1 MNNTKTALLCNG
13 FGQQDQ
19 KESPWRKIP
28 SEVSEEMPTPPIKI
42 FNRSENT
49 GEIPEA

>member
-1 MNNTKTALLCNG
+1 MNNAKTALLCNG

-19 KESPWRKIP
+19 KGSPWRKIP
-28 SEVSEEMPTPPIKI
+28 PEVSEEMPTPPIQI